1 MSYATTASA
10 ADIDNRF
17 DYHPPSPARIV
28 AHEAVRE
35 ACRALAH
42 RLDCDLPP
50 SREKALA
57 LTNLEQAGFWSN
69 AAIARNADDEAV
81 SS

>member
-1 MSYATTASA
+1 MSYATVASA

-17 DYHPPSPARIV
+17 DYHPPTPTRVV
-28 AHEAVRE
+28 AHEAIRE

-57 LTNLEQAGFWSN
+57 LTNLEQVGFWGN
-69 AAIARNADDEAV
+69 AAIARYASDEAD
-81 SS
+81 S